1 MRPAKFVFFALSTL
15 PFLSISALPTGTEN
29 SITHI
34 THDEE
39 TDTIHAYRRDGS
51 QVDTFPASKFE
62 ENLPTT
68 PPIFHET
75 EIEGRELDEGRDE
88 DNELEARDI
97 DEDDFAHGDEGNA
110 DEYEV
115 DRSGLERR
123 QGAGSCSPVTIEE
136 LRQRALLLSA
146 LIRLVLMLPMPILI
160 VPDFKRIEEHADKE
174 FGTGKRNVIV
184 NPKEFPDRNAKA
196 CVVGDVVFK
205 YEGEPKCQTQK
216 SESSGQLVGTSGKVS
231 IKTIQGFKSKAS
243 FTTTQ
248 SSRLAV
254 DSRVSASAGFGK
266 LAGVSAEFSVSSE
279 FFNSNT
285 KVTESDTDNQNEIS
299 IDMQAKAGKQCTI
312 STTVKSC
319 QIQAKG
325 ALKLRATGWVW
336 FNYEDKK
343 KGHFKWAVNM
353 DNVLNNDQRTSPMEI
368 AGD

>member
-1 MRPAKFVFFALSTL
+1 MRPAAFVFFALSTL
-15 PFLSISALPTGTEN
+15 PFLSVLALPTGTES

-34 THDEE
+34 AHDEE
-39 TDTIHAYRRDGS
+39 TDTIHLYRRDGLL
-51 QVDTFPASKFE
+51 VDTFPASKLE
-62 ENLPTT
+62 ENIPGI
-68 PPIFHET
+68 PPIFSET
-75 EIEGRELDEGRDE
+75 DIKGRDL
-88 DNELEARDI
+88 DNDYGDEEALGTRAADA
-97 DEDDFAHGDEGNA
+97 DNSAHGDDDFV
-110 DEYEV
+110 DEYEL
-115 DRSGLERR
+115 DAFELERR
-123 QGAGSCSPVTIEE
+123 QGAGSCSSVTIEE
-136 LRQRALLLSA
+136 LRQL
-146 LIRLVLMLPMPILI
+146 
-160 VPDFKRIEEHADKE
+160 PDFKKIEEHADKE

-184 NPKEFPDRNAKA
+184 NPKEARFPDRNAKA
-196 CVVGDVVFK
+196 CVVGDVAFK
-205 YEGEPKCQTQK
+205 YEGDPKCQTQK

-248 SSRLAV
+248 SSRLAI

-285 KVTESDTDNQNEIS
+285 KVTESDTNNQNEIS
-299 IDMQAKAGKQCTI
+299 IDMEAKAGKQCTI

-325 ALKLRATGWVW
+325 ALNLKATGWVW

-353 DNVLNNDQRTSPMEI
+353 DNVLNDDQRTSPMEI
-368 AGD
+368 AGDVRSETKDHGGLVI